1 MKGENKYTVDDAQR
15 FFGIEFNN
23 TVFKLAEKETL
34 STLEK
39 EEIIQTAHAS
49 VLHWQ
54 KFPKSTIAN
63 SQRGYYMVA
72 KAYVVVGE
80 KENAL
85 KYAKLCYEITQENS
99 NELFDWDLAYSYEM
113 MARTAA
119 MNNDKASFD
128 LFYKKTKEQELRIK
142 DKGDLKYF
150 SADFAGGNWFNFI

>member
-1 MKGENKYTVDDAQR
+1 MKEENKYTVDDAQR

-34 STLEK
+34 STQEK

-54 KFPKSTIAN
+54 KFSKSTIAN

-72 KAYVVVGE
+72 KAYVAVGE
-80 KENAL
+80 NENAL
-85 KYAKLCYEITQENS
+85 KYAKICYELTQKYS
-99 NELFDWDLAYSYEM
+99 KELYDWDLAYSYEM

-119 MNNDKASFD
+119 MNNDKANFD
-128 LFYKKTKEQELRIK
+128 LFYKKAKEQELKIK

-150 SADFAGGNWFNFI
+150 STDFAGGKWFGFV